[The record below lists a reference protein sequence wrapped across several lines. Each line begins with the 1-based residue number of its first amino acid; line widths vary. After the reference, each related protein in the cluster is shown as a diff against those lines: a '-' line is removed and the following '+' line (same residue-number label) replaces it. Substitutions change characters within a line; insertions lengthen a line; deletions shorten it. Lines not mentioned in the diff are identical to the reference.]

1 MEGSGWRVEVS
12 GISRQFLE
20 KFPRIFRENFGISG
34 NRTGF
39 TEIYLATEIL
49 KPLKIHYSCSNN

>member
-1 MEGSGWRVEVS
+1 LGRGKHGGKGEANMEGSGWRVEVS

-39 TEIYLATEIL
+39 TEI
-49 KPLKIHYSCSNN
+49 